1 MIFLL
6 LSGGPRTGIL
16 KGFLAWYFL
25 PSEHTG
31 HNVAVSL
38 FQVSPPEGATC
49 LHLNVDILSPG
60 LMGPTIKDLS
70 SQQYS

>member
-6 LSGGPRTGIL
+6 LSGGPRTGLL

-25 PSEHTG
+25 PNE

-38 FQVSPPEGATC
+38 FKVSPLEGATC
-49 LHLNVDILSPG
+49 LNLNVDILSPG